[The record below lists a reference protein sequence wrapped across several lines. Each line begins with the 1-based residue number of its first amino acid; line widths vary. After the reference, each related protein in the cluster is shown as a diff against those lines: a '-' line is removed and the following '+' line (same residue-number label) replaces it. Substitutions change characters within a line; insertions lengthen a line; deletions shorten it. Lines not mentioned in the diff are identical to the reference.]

1 MARAV
6 SRAMTRSASPP
17 AIILVRP
24 QLGENI
30 GSTARVMLN
39 FGLVDLRIVRPRDGW
54 PNPDAETLSAGAF
67 EAGVTASVFDS
78 LEAAIADLAHVY
90 AATARP
96 REMQK
101 AVVGASDAAKSIA
114 GRTGTQSGILFGS
127 ESSGL
132 TNEEVALADTI
143 LTYPVNARFSSLN
156 LAMAVGVFASA
167 WGETA
172 NSQPEGFDLQSEP
185 APREELTGMFR
196 HLEEELTRAGY
207 FYPPEKTPV
216 MVQNL
221 RAAFIRGDWTS
232 QEIRTFRGAIKAL
245 AVGRGKARVE
255 RE

>member
-1 MARAV
+1 MVKDTIR
-6 SRAMTRSASPP
+6 P

-54 PNPDAETLSAGAF
+54 PSLPAAKLSAGAF
-67 EAGVTASVFDS
+67 EAGVSGRIYDRVE
-78 LEAAIADLAHVY
+78 EAISDLSHVY

-96 REMQK
+96 REMEKPVVDAPK
-101 AVVGASDAAKSIA
+101 AVQDITS
-114 GRTGTQSGILFGS
+114 RMGTQSQSGILFGS

-132 TNEEVALADTI
+132 TNHDVTFADTI
-143 LTYPVNARFSSLN
+143 LTYPVNSDFASLN

-167 WGETA
+167 WGQTA
-172 NSQPEGFDLQSEP
+172 NERPEGFETGSEA
-185 APREELTGMFR
+185 APREELIGMFK
-196 HLEEELTRAGY
+196 HLEQELGRAGY
-207 FYPPEKTPV
+207 FHPPEKTPV

-221 RAAFIRGDWTS
+221 RAAFIRGEWTS
-232 QEIRTFRGAIKAL
+232 QEIQTFRGAIKAL
-245 AVGRGKARVE
+245 ALGRGKARIE